1 MRRFVLGWKQ
11 RGTESR
17 LQAKIVSY
25 ADDYVICCKG
35 DVDEALAEMRWMMQ
49 RLKLTINEAKTRVC
63 QLPKD
68 RFDFLGYN
76 FGRCYS
82 WKTGRAYLGTRPS
95 KKSLTRI
102 IGAIRECTDRR
113 TTWQEA
119 EALVSQINRKLVG
132 WANYF
137 SLGPVSPAYRAV
149 DEYTTHRLRRW
160 LRAKHKVSNTGKNT
174 DFPTSTFTIGWDSF
188 GFTNA
193 RQPSRGRPPDVL
205 SESRMR

>member
-11 RGTESR
+11 RGTERR

-49 RLKLTINEAKTRVC
+49 RLKLTINEAKTHVC
-63 QLPKD
+63 QLPKE
-68 RFDFLGYN
+68 RFDFLGYT

-82 WKTGRAYLGTRPS
+82 GETGRAYLGTRPS

-102 IGAIRECTDRR
+102 IEAIHECTDRR

-119 EALVSQINRKLVG
+119 ENVVLQINGKLVG

-137 SLGPVSPAYRAV
+137 SLGPVSKAYRAI
-149 DEYTTHRLRRW
+149 EHYTKLRLRRW
-160 LRAKHKVSNTGKNT
+160 LCDKHKVPSA
-174 DFPTSTFTIGWDSF
+174 GWK
-188 GFTNA
+188 
-193 RQPSRGRPPDVL
+193 RYPDEFL
-205 SESRMR
+205 HEKLGLIRLCKRTQTLPWAKA

>member
-11 RGTESR
+11 RGTERR

-63 QLPKD
+63 QLPQD

-82 WKTGRAYLGTRPS
+82 NKTGRAYLGTKPS
-95 KKSLTRI
+95 TKSLSKI
-102 IGAIRECTDRR
+102 IKAIHESTNRR

-119 EALVSQINRKLVG
+119 DDLVSRINRKLVG

-137 SLGPVSPAYRAV
+137 SLGPVSKAYRTIDV
-149 DEYTTHRLRRW
+149 YTERRLRRW
-160 LRAKHKVSNTGKNT
+160 LCQKHKVHDHNRHQFEQEHLHGKLGLVRLCRRT
-174 DFPTSTFTIGWDSF
+174 HDFPWA
-188 GFTNA
+188 NA
-193 RQPSRGRPPDVL
+193 
-205 SESRMR
+205 